1 VVSLCRVVVDVVPV
15 EGGWSVDVRAAGA
28 ARLVVPVFGV
38 EAAELPDTSLEQH
51 VPVVPEA
58 RRRPVAP
65 LVDALC
71 HGDVHEAAALIGRL
85 ADRDPDP
92 GDVAVY
98 GRWLF
103 ECLLAPAWQAITELQ
118 AVKDTSGVEL
128 ALRWPAEEADLH
140 RLVWEA
146 MNDGTRP
153 LVGSL
158 GLLVAITRL
167 VPEAD
172 GGSSFK
178 QPDVITWLPRVLFAS
193 GSPLVEQ
200 VVRPGAMFMGL
211 LRGFEAEG
219 RCVSSAV
226 QKASIDKLTDAC
238 ARHRPD
244 VVHLVAHGAL
254 RGGRGVLVLG
264 DPAADADAAALIQ
277 AVRAG
282 GRPLA
287 VVLSACD
294 TGTAGGP
301 AGTAPLAAELVS
313 KGNVPIVSAMAGEVS
328 EQACRLYT
336 RQFVAAIHDGESVV
350 EASAKGRRAALGVSE
365 DWADHLDWAMPTL
378 FLAASLTPDFRPV
391 IPDRGRELVQ
401 IAEGLALRSDPVFIG
416 GQDIFDMVDDEL
428 FHREPTKRIG
438 FIGIME
444 KDIAGLGGTRLLR
457 EIGFRLVRCGHLP
470 LLLGPY
476 EGKPPKSLR
485 AVVAGIIEQ
494 ALTALGLLGR
504 QPIQFTVFGADP
516 GFAVPPVGTS
526 IIDLQDHVISFR
538 EIAED
543 LDPGRV
549 RLRLA
554 NDLAAL
560 GRCAAT
566 AGEPF
571 GDHTRVVLLADEV
584 HDWVAGLDGILA
596 ILEKN
601 RNPRIGLGT
610 ADYPVPLIVTA
621 SSSIEGGPKVKAFT
635 NKPSAIGLRAPPLR
649 ALALSEAVL
658 GFEWVLLHPW
668 QKDADEEWRLVYTR
682 ARTADAA
689 AIEKDFKQLGGIP
702 TKVTRELYLVAGFL
716 ANHHEY
722 VTGNDEKAWKTYVDK
737 YG

>member
-1 VVSLCRVVVDVVPV
+1 MSLCRVVVDVVPV
-15 EGGWSVDVRAAGA
+15 GGGWSVDVRVDGA
-28 ARLVVPVFGV
+28 AMPVVPLFGV
-38 EAAELPDTSLEQH
+38 DAAKLPETQFEQH
-51 VPVVPEA
+51 VPVVPEP
-58 RRRPVAP
+58 RRRAVGPP
-65 LVDALC
+65 VDALC
-71 HGDVHEAAALIGRL
+71 RGDVGEAAALIGRL
-85 ADRDPDP
+85 ADRSPDP

-98 GRWLF
+98 GGWLF
-103 ECLLAPAWQAITELQ
+103 ECLLAPAWRAITELQ

-146 MNDGTRP
+146 MHDGPRP
-153 LVGSL
+153 LVGSP

-167 VPEAD
+167 IPEAD
-172 GGSSFK
+172 GGSPFE
-178 QPDVITWLPRVLFAS
+178 QPEVITGLPRVLFAS

-211 LRGFEAEG
+211 LRSFEAEG
-219 RCVSSAV
+219 RCVSSVV
-226 QKASIDKLTDAC
+226 QGASIDKLAETC
-238 ARHRPD
+238 ARHHPD
-244 VVHLVAHGAL
+244 VVHLVAHGAI
-254 RGGRGVLVLG
+254 RDRGRGVLLLG
-264 DPAADADAAALIQ
+264 TSAADADADALIQ
-277 AVRAG
+277 AVTAG

-301 AGTAPLAAELVS
+301 AGAAPLAAELVT
-313 KGNVPIVSAMAGEVS
+313 KGKIPIVSAMAGEVS

-336 RQFVAAIHDGESVV
+336 RRFVAAIHDGEPVV
-350 EASAKGRRAALGVSE
+350 EASAKGRRAALLNSE
-365 DWADHLDWAMPTL
+365 DSANHLDWAMPTL

-391 IPDRGRELVQ
+391 NPDRGRELVQ

-428 FHREPTKRIG
+428 FHPEPTKRIG
-438 FIGIME
+438 FVAIME

-457 EIGFRLVRCGHLP
+457 EIGFRLVRRGHLP

-476 EGKPPKSLR
+476 EDKPPKSLR
-485 AVVAGIIEQ
+485 AVVAEIIEQ
-494 ALTALGLLGR
+494 ALTALELLGR
-504 QPIQFTVFGADP
+504 QPIRFGVFGANP
-516 GFAVPPVGTS
+516 GFAVPPDGTS
-526 IIDLQDHVISFR
+526 IIDLLDHVLSFR
-538 EIAED
+538 EITED
-543 LDPGRV
+543 LNPDRV

-554 NDLAAL
+554 ADLAAL

-621 SSSIEGGPKVKAFT
+621 SSSIEGGPKLKAFT
-635 NKPSAIGLRAPPLR
+635 DKPSAVGLRAPPLR
-649 ALALSEAVL
+649 ALDLRDAVL

-668 QKDADEEWRLVYTR
+668 QKDAEEEWRLVFTR
-682 ARTADAA
+682 ARSADAA
-689 AIEKDFKQLGGIP
+689 AIEKDFNQLHGIP
-702 TKVTRELYLVAGFL
+702 TKVTRELYIVAGVL

-722 VTGNDEKAWKTYVDK
+722 VTGNDEEAWKTYVDK